1 MTFGRIRRELRIFR
15 WALLDWRI
23 CLASKAVLLLG
34 VAYLFV
40 PIDIIPDRIPV
51 LGHLDELGFVL
62 FGFAGSRRLVPAD
75 LVALSYADGT
85 IVGLD
90 EWQNLQFFKRVL
102 CADLSNFFLL
112 QYRGVDGFLITGKN
126 SGTHWLKFML
136 SCAIAEEFGVAPPSR
151 SSGREADRII
161 GHPRWLRP
169 ARLPWIAS
177 SHTIPSIAFAWTWFA
192 GLLPH
197 PPVVVL
203 VRDIEAAMRSNY
215 LKWRECYGG
224 STADYV
230 RGDPTGRRYVADLWW
245 YMHFYNR
252 WGDVS
257 RSQPNNV
264 LVVRYEDL
272 QAAPASCLRRIT
284 AHYGIRLG
292 DQAIN
297 AALRYVDRDTIRALL
312 DPSDDEMV
320 VPSDDAVDRVAFTRD
335 DVAFMHKMMRRHLR
349 CHFGYAYPLAGV
361 ATGAIERT
369 A

>member
-1 MTFGRIRRELRIFR
+1 MRIYR
-15 WALLDWRI
+15 WALLDWRT
-23 CLASKAVLLLG
+23 CLASKLVLLLG

-51 LGHLDELGFVL
+51 LGHLDELCFVL
-62 FGFAGSRRLVPAD
+62 FGFAGSRRLVPAG
-75 LVALSYADGT
+75 LVALSYTDGT
-85 IVGLD
+85 IVGPD

-126 SGTHWLKFML
+126 SGTHWLKLML
-136 SCAIAEEFGVAPPSR
+136 SCAIAEEFGVAPPSL

-161 GHPRWLRP
+161 GHPRWPRP
-169 ARLPWIAS
+169 ARVPWIGS
-177 SHTIPSIAFAWTWFA
+177 SHTIPSIAFTWTWFT

-215 LKWRECYGG
+215 LKWRERYGG

-230 RGDPTGRRYVADLWW
+230 RGDPSGRRYVADLWW
-245 YMHFYNR
+245 YMHFFNR

-257 RSQPNNV
+257 RSQPGNV

-272 QAAPASCLRRIT
+272 LAAPASCLQRIT
-284 AHYGIRLG
+284 EHYGILLG
-292 DQAIN
+292 DHAMPPRF
-297 AALRYVDRDTIRALL
+297 ATSTAT
-312 DPSDDEMV
+312 PSGRCSTRRTTQWSCRPTM
-320 VPSDDAVDRVAFTRD
+320 RWTGCAFTRD
-335 DVAFMHKMMRRHLR
+335 DAAHIHRMMRRHLR
-349 CHFGYAYPLAGV
+349 SDFGYAYPLAGV
-361 ATGAIERT
+361 DTRSIEQT

>member
-1 MTFGRIRRELRIFR
+1 MRIFR
-15 WALLDWRI
+15 WALLDWHT
-23 CLASKAVLLLG
+23 CLASKLVLLLG

-51 LGHLDELGFVL
+51 LGHLDELCFVL
-62 FGFAGSRRLVPAD
+62 FGFAGSRRLVPAG

-85 IVGLD
+85 IVGPD

-126 SGTHWLKFML
+126 SGTHWLKLML
-136 SCAIAEEFGVAPPSR
+136 SCAIAEEFGVASPSR

-161 GHPRWLRP
+161 GHPRWPRP
-169 ARLPWIAS
+169 ARVPWIGS
-177 SHTIPSIAFAWTWFA
+177 SHTIPSIAFAWTWFT

-215 LKWRECYGG
+215 LKWRERYGG

-230 RGDPTGRRYVADLWW
+230 RGDPSGRRYVADLWW
-245 YMHFYNR
+245 YMHFFNR

-257 RSQPNNV
+257 RSQPGNV

-272 QAAPASCLRRIT
+272 LAAPASCLQRIT
-284 AHYGIRLG
+284 EHYGIQLG
-292 DQAIN
+292 DH
-297 AALRYVDRDTIRALL
+297 ALRHVDRDTIRALL
-312 DPSDDEMV
+312 DPSDDAMV
-320 VPSDDAVDRVAFTRD
+320 VPSDDAMDRVAFTRD
-335 DVAFMHKMMRRHLR
+335 DAAHIHRMMRRHLR
-349 CHFGYAYPLAGV
+349 SDFGYAYPLAGV
-361 ATGAIERT
+361 DTRSIEQT